1 MDNTDQFSSHRQEN
15 AENRGIMNIKA
26 FDHPLLFVLFV
37 TMAVLGMQAAL
48 TWGFKE
54 LGWNGA
60 AAFVQHP

>member
-1 MDNTDQFSSHRQEN
+1 MET
-15 AENRGIMNIKA
+15 IKRL
-26 FDHPLLFVLFV
+26 DHPLLFIVFV

-54 LGWNGA
+54 IGWNGA